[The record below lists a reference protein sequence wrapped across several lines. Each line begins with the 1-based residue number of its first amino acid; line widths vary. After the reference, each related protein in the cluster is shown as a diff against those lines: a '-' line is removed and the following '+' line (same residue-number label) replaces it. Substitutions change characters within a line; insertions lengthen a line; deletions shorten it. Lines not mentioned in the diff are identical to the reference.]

1 MARPRVC
8 RNRRG
13 SAWRVLA
20 SLATLVI
27 AVSSSAE
34 TAVPLAPA
42 DAGPLFYAAPTTAG
56 GRLQRLDTAQNAILS
71 RRISLDVHA
80 VTIPEA
86 LASVA
91 ERSGLRFTYDRADL
105 PAGTR
110 VTLSRESVTVAA
122 VLTYVLR
129 GANVDVEL
137 TSDGLVSI
145 VAHRAAHAGGTITG
159 RVTDS
164 KTGKGLAQATLLL
177 EGVARGATSDDSG
190 AYRIKDVAP
199 GTYTLDARF
208 LGYVEVRRTVTV
220 VEGQQVTV
228 DVALTQSVN
237 ELDQVVVAGTVVPT
251 EVKAIPTPV
260 SVITATDIDL
270 QQPQTVAQIFRQ
282 AVPSAVAWDFA
293 TDPQQTS
300 FAVRGGSTLN
310 IGAGS
315 MKVYLDGIEITDRTF
330 AAVDPASID
339 RIEVIRGPEAGTI
352 YGSDAISG
360 VLLVTTRHGSTNSTR
375 PEVNLQAAAG
385 VVQGPYANQGGGNVA
400 RQEYSGSVNGGTPSA
415 SYSLGGGYASTGNWV
430 AQGATSV
437 PSGFGSVHIVQDRVT
452 VDVTGRDYVQDVG
465 EPFPPDFASTGIP
478 SYTKPSNQFLT
489 SQEQTVGASIGFTAA
504 SWWHHSLTV
513 GVDRTLNDLRS
524 SAPALTTPADTF
536 LTVDEQNESKL
547 TVAYNTSVLL
557 QINRMVSANVTVGAD
572 HYDIGDDSYFTG
584 GATNTTGTIQTDPG
598 QPFTVSRAPQTNSGV
613 FAQTQVGV
621 ADQLFLTAGVRAEQ
635 NSAFGQRLGT
645 PVSPRFG
652 IAYAPSLGSLTLK
665 LRASYGQAIR
675 PPDAGEEDAIL
686 TPSTLQLANPRL
698 SPERQSGWDTGIDAA
713 FGGRGSIGVTYYDQ
727 IASDLIDGVT
737 INADT
742 NPQVQQFQNL
752 GRVQNRGV
760 ELEGTLRLG
769 FGQLAA
775 QYAITNSRV
784 ESLGPLY
791 GGDLEVGDQL
801 LVVPQHTGGLSL
813 AMSPLRRTTVTV
825 GLTYVGSWTNY
836 DVLAELKCFGGT
848 GPCAPT
854 TRGYIRP
861 YPGFAKVN
869 LAVTQQL
876 TSVVSAFVTVK
887 NATNNDAIEFF
898 NAQPIQG
905 RVTVAGVRVHY

>member
-8 RNRRG
+8 RTTLG
-13 SAWRVLA
+13 SALRVLV
-20 SLATLVI
+20 SLATLTI
-27 AVSSSAE
+27 AVRSGGE
-34 TAVPLAPA
+34 TAEPMPVVDPGPA
-42 DAGPLFYAAPTTAG
+42 FYAAPANS
-56 GRLQRLDTAQNAILS
+56 RAKLQRLDTAQTAMLN
-71 RRISLDVHA
+71 RRITIA
-80 VTIPEA
+80 VYEATIPEA
-86 LASVA
+86 LAVIS
-91 ERSGLRFTYDRADL
+91 ERSGLRFTYDRAVL

-110 VTLSRESVTVAA
+110 VGFSRESMTVAA
-122 VLTYVLR
+122 ALIHVLR

-137 TSDGLVSI
+137 APDGLASI
-145 VAHRAAHAGGTITG
+145 VAHRAARAGGTITG

-164 KTGKGLAQATLLL
+164 KTGQGLAQARLLL
-177 EGVARGATSDDSG
+177 EGVARGATANDSG
-190 AYRIKDVAP
+190 AYRITDVAP
-199 GTYTLDARF
+199 GVYTLDVRF
-208 LGYVEVRRTVTV
+208 LGYVEARRTVTV
-220 VEGQQVTV
+220 GDGQQVTA

-270 QQPQTVAQIFRQ
+270 QQPETVAQLFRQ

-315 MKVYLDGIEITDRTF
+315 MKVYLDGIEVTDRTF
-330 AAVDPASID
+330 AAVDPESID

-360 VLLVTTRHGSTNSTR
+360 VLLITTRHGSANSTR

-385 VVQGPYANQGGGNVA
+385 IVQGPYANQGGGNAA
-400 RQEYSGSVNGGTPSA
+400 RQEYSASVNGGTPSA

-437 PSGFGSVHIVQDRVT
+437 PSGFGSVHIVQDQIT
-452 VDVTGRDYVQDVG
+452 VDITGRDYVQQVG
-465 EPFPPDFASTGIP
+465 EAFPPDFASTGIP
-478 SYTKPSNQFLT
+478 SYTKPPNQFLT
-489 SQEQTVGASIGFTAA
+489 SQEQTLGANIGFAAA

-513 GVDRTLNDLRS
+513 GVDRTLNDLHS
-524 SAPALTTPADTF
+524 SAPAFTTPADSF
-536 LTVDEQNESKL
+536 FSVDEQNESRL

-557 QINRMVSANVTVGAD
+557 QISRMVSANVTVGVD
-572 HYDIGDDSYFTG
+572 HYDVGDDSYFTS
-584 GATNTTGTIQTDPG
+584 GATNTTGTIETDPA
-598 QPFTVSRAPQTNSGV
+598 QPFIVSRAPQNNSGV
-613 FAQTQVGV
+613 FAQSQVGL
-621 ADQLFLTAGVRAEQ
+621 ADQLFLTAGVRAER
-635 NSAFGQRLGT
+635 NSAFGPRLGT

-652 IAYAPSLGSLTLK
+652 VAYAPSLGSLTLK

-675 PPDAGEEDAIL
+675 PPDPGEEDAIL

-713 FGGRGSIGVTYYDQ
+713 LGGRGSIGITYYDQ
-727 IASDLIDGVT
+727 LASDLIDGVT

-752 GRVQNRGV
+752 GRVRNRGV
-760 ELEGTLRLG
+760 ELEGTWRLG

-791 GGDLEVGDQL
+791 GGDLKVGDQL

-813 AMSPLRRTTVTV
+813 AMSPVRRTTVTV
-825 GLTYVGSWTNY
+825 GLSYVGTWTNY
-836 DVLAELKCFGGT
+836 DVLAELSCFGGT

-854 TRGYIRP
+854 SRGYIRP

-869 LAVTQQL
+869 LAVTEQL
-876 TSVVSAFVTVK
+876 TSAVSAFVTIK
-887 NATNNDAIEFF
+887 NAANNDATEFF